1 MISDGIVAV
10 QNRTRSEIITSIL
23 ETAREGTTKTKMMYK
38 AYLSHVQLVEYLTF
52 LQEHGL
58 VRCEKGTQ
66 LYKLTENGRS
76 FLSAW

>member
-1 MISDGIVAV
+1 
-10 QNRTRSEIITSIL
+10 
-23 ETAREGTTKTKMMYK
+23 MMYK
-38 AYLSHVQLVEYLTF
+38 AYLSQVQLVEYLTF

-76 FLSAW
+76 FLNAW